1 MIWYLDVKTRA
12 SWAYITKAFTP
23 EECDLI
29 IDIGNKL
36 NPKKAQLHDDGS
48 IEDALV
54 DNNIRKSSIA
64 FLDPKDKSNDC
75 IFRRVT
81 YFISEINKKFWNYDL
96 QYIETLQF
104 TAYKNA
110 NDFYG
115 KHVDQS
121 NVDFHYRKLSFS
133 IQLSDPNS
141 YEGSELLMCLS
152 DTGTPVNKERGDMV
166 FFPSFVLHEV
176 TPLTKGERYS
186 LVGWVCGPAL
196 R

>member
-1 MIWYLDVKTRA
+1 MTLCH
-12 SWAYITKAFTP
+12 F
-23 EECDLI
+23 
-29 IDIGNKL
+29 L
-36 NPKKAQLHDDGS
+36 N
-48 IEDALV
+48 
-54 DNNIRKSSIA
+54 
-64 FLDPKDKSNDC
+64 
-75 IFRRVT
+75 
-81 YFISEINKKFWNYDL
+81 SEINKKFWNYDL